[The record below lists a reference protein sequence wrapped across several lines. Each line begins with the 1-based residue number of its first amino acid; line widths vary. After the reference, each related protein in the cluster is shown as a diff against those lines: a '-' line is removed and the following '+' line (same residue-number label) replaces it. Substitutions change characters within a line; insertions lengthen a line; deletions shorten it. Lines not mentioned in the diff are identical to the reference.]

1 MENFQI
7 NTSGRVEVGGGKA
20 KFTFKKD
27 GKEKSDTEDAGSDFI
42 TTSAIPLDLEANWSK
57 IMKGEKLKRR
67 LAVVGRME
75 TVGFEFSKEK
85 EVDLEGKKSIVVKM
99 KPSSFII
106 AAIVKPLHFYMSTD
120 GATLYQIDGR
130 TTVKKNVNGS
140 FKDLDA
146 VTVYTKGV
154 TTAVGTQA
162 PSGGNSK

>member
-1 MENFQI
+1 MHFSRLNASPHITEK
-7 NTSGRVEVGGGKA
+7 RGK
-20 KFTFKKD
+20 
-27 GKEKSDTEDAGSDFI
+27 
-42 TTSAIPLDLEANWSK
+42 PLDVRK
-57 IMKGEKLKRR
+57 
-67 LAVVGRME
+67 
-75 TVGFEFSKEK
+75 
-85 EVDLEGKKSIVVKM
+85 VDLEGKKSIVVKM